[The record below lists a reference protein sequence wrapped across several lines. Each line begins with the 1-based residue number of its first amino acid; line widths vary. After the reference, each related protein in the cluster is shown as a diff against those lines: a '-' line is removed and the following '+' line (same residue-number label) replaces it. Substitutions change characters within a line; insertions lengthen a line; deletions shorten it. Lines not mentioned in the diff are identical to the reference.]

1 MLDTDDQ
8 EVLILALGV
17 LAQNRLQNK
26 PKVF

>member
-8 EVLILALGV
+8 EVLILALGA

-26 PKVF
+26 PLVF